1 MRQHGRGCRRSGR
14 LRRAR
19 NQRAGQRGEQKAFHG
34 VSPVS
39 GGIESVW
46 VSFPSITGSDDA
58 RRGIRRGSSQGRDL
72 NRHTRRRARKQAS
85 GVAPALL
92 FAALARRRRGCAFH
106 ARHRVEEDDAP
117 VALHLALA
125 RAAGSDAQRRNKR
138 SGAIVL
144 VRPLGAPGTR
154 LTATR
159 TRLLRRRGGRR
170 DGRQTMPAGGGP
182 ANLTRF
188 AVSIWPCGVSGEPRS
203 AFDRGAHAL
212 QLAGSA

>member
-1 MRQHGRGCRRSGR
+1 MVRFPSFAGSCRR
-14 LRRAR
+14 
-19 NQRAGQRGEQKAFHG
+19 
-34 VSPVS
+34 
-39 GGIESVW
+39 
-46 VSFPSITGSDDA
+46 A

-72 NRHTRRRARKQAS
+72 NRHTRRRARKQVS

-92 FAALARRRRGCAFH
+92 FAALARRRGGCAFH

-117 VALHLALA
+117 VALLLALA
-125 RAAGSDAQRRNKR
+125 RAAGADVLRRNMR

-144 VRPLGAPGTR
+144 VHPLGAPGTQ